1 MNDPPVGRFS
11 FEGRKRRRQ
20 TADGSV
26 THSASEADIRGQLDK
41 ILGHSAFD
49 ASDRM
54 RTFLAYVVE
63 EALAGRGDRIKAFSI
78 AQDVFGRD
86 ASFDGHSD
94 PLVRVEAGHL
104 RRSLERYYLKAGSTD
119 PIVIEIP
126 KGGYVPTF
134 TDRRSALA
142 RALPSTHVRWR
153 WAVGAAC
160 ALVAAIALAS
170 LIYMQF
176 QTVRP
181 AKPDLPRLVVVPF
194 TTSSKENQSEAI
206 ARGLTNEVLTQLAR
220 FKDLVVIVGTHAS
233 QQPEAQARY
242 LLDGDVTLA
251 GEKIR
256 ILARVV
262 DQSDGNVLWS
272 DRYEEDLSVSKVLE
286 IELDIAQK
294 VGTALGQPYGVIH
307 QADLSRR
314 MHTTPDDWTAYACTL
329 AYYTYRV
336 QLDAQTHP
344 KIRQC
349 LEGAVAQYPTYATAW
364 ALLSQV
370 YVDEVRLHYPA
381 DPNSTKPSLER
392 ALEAARKGSE
402 LDPDNVRALQ
412 AEMLA
417 LYFAGRHE
425 AALAIGRRAIAQN
438 PNDMELAGEF
448 GFRAAAA
455 GDWAL
460 GCSLAERARE
470 RNPGPLGYFEV
481 ALAVCAYIR
490 GDFTTATM
498 WIQKTPMLENDN
510 YHRIAVAIY
519 AEAGLTALCEKE
531 RDWLM
536 ARAPKIVANLQQE
549 MAMRYLRAED
559 RQRFMQSFRKAG
571 LPVPED

>member
-1 MNDPPVGRFS
+1 
-11 FEGRKRRRQ
+11 
-20 TADGSV
+20 
-26 THSASEADIRGQLDK
+26 
-41 ILGHSAFD
+41 
-49 ASDRM
+49 M
-54 RTFLAYVVE
+54 RAFLAYVVG

-78 AQDVFGRD
+78 AQDVFGKD
-86 ASFDGHSD
+86 ASFDAHSD

-104 RRSLERYYLKAGSTD
+104 RRSLERYYLTAGNAD
-119 PIVIEIP
+119 PIVLEIP
-126 KGGYVPTF
+126 KGSYVPTL

-142 RALPSTHVRWR
+142 RALPSARVPWR

-160 ALVAAIALAS
+160 AVVAAIVLAS
-170 LIYMQF
+170 LIPMQF
-176 QTVRP
+176 QTDRP
-181 AKPDLPRLVVVPF
+181 GMPDLPRLVVVPF
-194 TTSSKENQSEAI
+194 TTPDENQSGST

-220 FKDLVVIVGTHAS
+220 FKDLVVIDGTHAS
-233 QQPEAQARY
+233 QHPAAQARY
-242 LLDGDVTLA
+242 LLEGDVTLA

-256 ILARVV
+256 MLARVV
-262 DQSDGNVLWS
+262 DRSDGNVLWS

-314 MHTTPDDWTAYACTL
+314 MHTTPEDWTAYACTL

-364 ALLSQV
+364 ALLSQI
-370 YVDEVRLHYPA
+370 YLDEFRFHYPA
-381 DPNSTKPSLER
+381 DPGSTKPSLDR
-392 ALEAARKGSE
+392 ALEAATKASQ

-425 AALAIGRRAIAQN
+425 AALAIGRRAIVQN
-438 PNDMELAGEF
+438 PNDTELAGQF
-448 GFRAAAA
+448 GFLAAAA

-460 GCSLAERARE
+460 GCSLLERARE

-481 ALAVCAYIR
+481 GLAICAYIR
-490 GDFTTATM
+490 GDFTTATT
-498 WIQKTPMLENDN
+498 WIQKTPMLENHI
-510 YHRIAVAIY
+510 YHLYAAAIY
-519 AEAGLTALCEKE
+519 AEAGLTALCETE
-531 RDWLM
+531 RGWLM
-536 ARAPKIVANLQQE
+536 ARAPKIVANLRPE
-549 MAMRYLRAED
+549 MAIRFPRAED
-559 RQRFMQSFRKAG
+559 RERFLQSLRKAG
-571 LPVPED
+571 LPVPEP

>member
-1 MNDPPVGRFS
+1 MQDPA
-11 FEGRKRRRQ
+11 ERRLSLWTGDRRS
-20 TADGSV
+20 ADA
-26 THSASEADIRGQLDK
+26 ASDADIRRQLDK

-54 RTFLAYVVE
+54 RAFLAYVVE

-86 ASFDGHSD
+86 ASFDAHSD

-104 RRSLERYYLKAGSTD
+104 RRSLERYYLTAGGTD
-119 PIVIEIP
+119 PIVLEIP
-126 KGGYVPTF
+126 KGSYVPKF
-134 TDRRSALA
+134 TIRRPSSSATSSPGRVSLRRAILSASAAAAVLGLA
-142 RALPSTHVRWR
+142 GWSYLQF
-153 WAVGAAC
+153 AVPP
-160 ALVAAIALAS
+160 
-170 LIYMQF
+170 
-176 QTVRP
+176 P
-181 AKPDLPRLVVVPF
+181 ARPDLPRIVVVPF
-194 TTSSKENQSEAI
+194 TNSDKETKTELLSK
-206 ARGLTNEVLTQLAR
+206 GLTNEVLTQLAR
-220 FKDLVVIVGTHAS
+220 FKDLVVIDGTHAS
-233 QQPEAQARY
+233 QHPAAQARY
-242 LLDGDVTLA
+242 LLEGDVTLA

-256 ILARVV
+256 MLARVV
-262 DQSDGNVLWS
+262 DQSDGDVLWS

-286 IELDIAQK
+286 IQLDIARM
-294 VGTALGQPYGVIH
+294 VGASLGQPYGVIH

-314 MHTTPDDWTAYACTL
+314 TTPDDWTAYACTL

-349 LEGAVAQYPTYATAW
+349 LEGAVAQFPAYATAW

-370 YVDEVRLHYPA
+370 YLDEVRLHYAASA
-381 DPNSTKPSLER
+381 DATKPSLDR
-392 ALEAARKGSE
+392 ALEAATKASQ

-417 LYFAGRHE
+417 LFFTGRHE
-425 AALAIGRRAIAQN
+425 AALTIGRRAIAQN

-455 GDWAL
+455 GDWEV
-460 GCSLAERARE
+460 GCSLLEGARE

-481 ALAVCAYIR
+481 GFAICAYIR
-490 GDFTTATM
+490 GDFAKATM
-498 WIQKTPMLENDN
+498 WIQKTPMLENHI
-510 YHRIAVAIY
+510 YHLYAAAIY
-519 AEAGLTALCEKE
+519 AEAGLTSLCEKE

-536 ARAPKIVANLQQE
+536 THAPKILANIRQE
-549 MAMRYLRAED
+549 MAVRYVRAED

>member
-1 MNDPPVGRFS
+1 MDDPA
-11 FEGRKRRRQ
+11 GRKRRRQ

-26 THSASEADIRGQLDK
+26 AASEADIRRQLER

-49 ASDRM
+49 ASVRM

-86 ASFDGHSD
+86 ASFDAHSD

-104 RRSLERYYLKAGSTD
+104 RRSLERYYLKAGGTD

-126 KGGYVPTF
+126 KGSYVPTF
-134 TDRRSALA
+134 TVRGPPSSAA
-142 RALPSTHVRWR
+142 SSPGRGSWR

-160 ALVAAIALAS
+160 AVVAAIALAT
-170 LIYMQF
+170 LIYMQL
-176 QTVRP
+176 QTARP
-181 AKPDLPRLVVVPF
+181 ASPDLPRLVVVPF
-194 TTSSKENQSEAI
+194 TTPDKENGSEAI

-242 LLDGDVTLA
+242 MLEGDITLA

-256 ILARVV
+256 MLARVV
-262 DQSDGNVLWS
+262 DRSDGNVLWS

-286 IELDIAQK
+286 IELDIARK

-307 QADLSRR
+307 QADLSGRLR
-314 MHTTPDDWTAYACTL
+314 TTPDDWTAYACTL

-349 LEGAVAQYPTYATAW
+349 LEGAVAEYPTYATAW

-370 YVDEVRLHYPA
+370 YLDEVRFHYPA
-381 DPNSTKPSLER
+381 DPSSTKSSLER
-392 ALEAARKGSE
+392 AVEAATNASQ
-402 LDPDNVRALQ
+402 LDHDNVRALQ

-438 PNDMELAGEF
+438 PNDTELAGEF

-455 GDWAL
+455 GHWAT
-460 GCSLAERARE
+460 GCSLLEGARE

-481 ALAVCAYIR
+481 FLAMCAYIR
-490 GDFTTATM
+490 NDFTTATM
-498 WIQKTPMLENDN
+498 WIQKTPMLENHN
-510 YHRIAVAIY
+510 YHLAAAAIY

-536 ARAPKIVANLQQE
+536 ARAPKIVANLRQE
-549 MAMRYLRAED
+549 LAIRYSRAED